1 MTAQGEPLSRRVVAF
16 ALTATLLLWAGLVVA
31 GTSAGTS
38 AAADGLAVRQSTGD
52 GDLRLD
58 LLEQDLAVEANG
70 TIRLVYRLSG
80 DLAGAA
86 DLSPTTTTSTTTTT
100 TTTTTT
106 SSTTTPS
113 ATSDTAAPP
122 PVGDASAATTP
133 DAGETTTT
141 VPEPPPIPLTVE
153 VTNYRPVAS
162 AAELRDLIGSD
173 VVRTAFDGD
182 EVIDG
187 VALTEVREMITF
199 DTDDAGRAILEL
211 TIPTD
216 VRESVGEKLKF
227 ERAGLYPLRVELVLG
242 DPGSDDVVATA
253 GTVVQRLPDAG
264 DVPPPGDSDDG
275 DGTPSSV
282 LTRLPPPID
291 LAVIA
296 AIEPPGAD
304 PAAQVAAEEELDAAM
319 ELADT
324 VDAPLTIEVPP
335 PLVAAR
341 AATEDGAEQ
350 LAAAFT
356 DDEFV
361 ALPVAPL
368 DVSSAVA
375 VGREDAFARL
385 LSAGADMLTDAVP
398 TTPSRRDV
406 WIAVDPLSAGG
417 AQELRE
423 LGVRLLVMSADLYTE
438 TVAPVLPATDQFV
451 EVELPD
457 GSTLPLLVVDSLAD
471 ELTPDAADAILADA
485 TPTEWAVET
494 LAVMLL
500 EQEIDDAD
508 RTATSPRAGTARR
521 SRLLTTPAL
530 GAPDPRLVGV
540 LERLAATTPSVD
552 ITAATS
558 LTGLTDV
565 QLDATGDALAVR
577 FPDQAGPSLAERV
590 ELLDATAA
598 RLVSAASMLPEDD
611 PRPAEWTSELDS
623 LISTGYTDAEVE
635 AATAELLAEAERLTT
650 AVQLP
655 EPFTFTLTGR
665 SGTIEIRLTN
675 LIDEPLDVLLRLE
688 SAKVNFP
695 EGDQLVRLFP
705 DGETSV
711 VVPVEARSNGTSS
724 INLEVATPIGVPL
737 AEPVTL
743 TSRVTALTGL
753 GQVLTGGF
761 VLVLLTWW
769 FAHWRARRR
778 EDVVEGRDRHPS
790 AGAISSDAL

>member
-1 MTAQGEPLSRRVVAF
+1 MRSPDLSRRVVAV
-16 ALTATLLLWAGLVVA
+16 ALTATLLLAAGLAMA
-31 GTSAGTS
+31 GPSAT
-38 AAADGLAVRQSTGD
+38 ADVLDVRQATGD
-52 GDLRLD
+52 GDLRLE
-58 LLEQDLAVEANG
+58 LLEQDLAVEADG

-80 DLAGAA
+80 DLAGTA
-86 DLSPTTTTSTTTTT
+86 DLAPTTTTTTTSTTTTT
-100 TTTTTT
+100 
-106 SSTTTPS
+106 
-113 ATSDTAAPP
+113 AAAPP
-122 PVGDASAATTP
+122 DITAPAADGDASATTTATTNGTG
-133 DAGETTTT
+133 ATTSATST
-141 VPEPPPIPLTVE
+141 VPVPPPVPLTVE
-153 VTNYRPVAS
+153 ITNYRPAS
-162 AAELRDLIGSD
+162 STAELRDLIGSD
-173 VVRTAFDGD
+173 VRRDAFDGN

-187 VALTEVREMITF
+187 VALTDVRDMITF

-227 ERAGLYPLRVELVLG
+227 ERAGLYPLRVELVVG
-242 DPGSDDVVATA
+242 DPGSADVVATA
-253 GTVVQRLPDAG
+253 GTVVQRLPDAD
-264 DVPPPGDSDDG
+264 DVPPPGSVDSADG
-275 DGTPSSV
+275 DAADGGTTPSVS
-282 LTRLPPPID
+282 TRLPPPID

-296 AIEPPGAD
+296 AIEPPGTD
-304 PAAQVAAEEELDAAM
+304 PAAQAAAEEQLDAAI
-319 ELADT
+319 ELAGT
-324 VDAPLTIEVPP
+324 VDAPLTLEVPP

-341 AATEDGAEQ
+341 TATDGGAER
-350 LAAAFT
+350 LAAAFA

-385 LSAGADMLTDAVP
+385 LSAGADMLTEAVP

-417 AQELRE
+417 ARELRE
-423 LGVRLLVMSADLYTE
+423 LGVRLLVMSSDLYTE
-438 TVAPVLPATDQFV
+438 TVSSVLPATDLFV
-451 EVELPD
+451 EVSLPD
-457 GSTLPLLVVDSLAD
+457 GSTLPLLVVDGLAD
-471 ELTPDAADAILADA
+471 ELTTDAADAVLTDA
-485 TPTEWAVET
+485 TPTEWAIET

-508 RTATSPRAGTARR
+508 RTAASPRAGTARR
-521 SRLLTTPAL
+521 SRLLTTPDL

-540 LERLAATTPSVD
+540 LERVAATTPSVD
-552 ITAATS
+552 ITPASS

-565 QLDATGDALAVR
+565 QLDATGDPLTVR
-577 FPDQAGPSLAERV
+577 FPDRAGPSLADRV

-623 LISTGYTDAEVE
+623 LISTGYTDADVE
-635 AATAELLAEAERLTT
+635 AATAALLAEAERLTT

-675 LIDEPLDVLLRLE
+675 FIDEPLDVLLRLE

-695 EGDQLVRLFP
+695 EGDQLVTLRP

-724 INLEVATPIGVPL
+724 INLAVATPLGVPL
-737 AEPVTL
+737 DEPVTL

-778 EDVVEGRDRHPS
+778 EDIVEGRDRHPS
-790 AGAISSDAL
+790 TGAVGSDAL

>member
-1 MTAQGEPLSRRVVAF
+1 MTAAGESPSRRVVAF
-16 ALTATLLLWAGLVVA
+16 ALTATLLLWTGLAAA
-31 GTSAGTS
+31 GTTATATGS
-38 AAADGLAVRQSTGD
+38 DVRQASGD
-52 GDLRLD
+52 GDLRLE
-58 LLEQDLAVEANG
+58 LLEQDLALEADG

-80 DLAGAA
+80 DLAGTA
-86 DLSPTTTTSTTTTT
+86 DLSPTTTTGATTTTAA
-100 TTTTTT
+100 
-106 SSTTTPS
+106 PV
-113 ATSDTAAPP
+113 DPAAPP
-122 PVGDASAATTP
+122 AGGDAPAATTP
-133 DAGETTTT
+133 DDISPDAAGTTTT
-141 VPEPPPIPLTVE
+141 TAVPLPPPVPLTVE
-153 VTNYRPVAS
+153 VTNYRPVS
-162 AAELRDLIGSD
+162 STAELRDLIGSD
-173 VVRTAFDGD
+173 VLRTAFAGD

-187 VALTEVREMITF
+187 VALTEVRDMITF

-253 GTVVQRLPDAG
+253 GTVVQRLPDAD
-264 DVPPPGDSDDG
+264 DVPPPGSVDSADG
-275 DGTPSSV
+275 DAADGGTTPSVS
-282 LTRLPPPID
+282 TRLPPPID

-296 AIEPPGAD
+296 AIEPPDTD
-304 PAAQVAAEEELDAAM
+304 PAAQAAAEEQLDAAI
-319 ELADT
+319 ELAET
-324 VDAPLTIEVPP
+324 VDAPVTLEVPP

-341 AATEDGAEQ
+341 TAIDGGAEQ
-350 LAAAFT
+350 LAAAFA

-385 LSAGADMLTDAVP
+385 LSAGADMLTEAVP

-423 LGVRLLVMSADLYTE
+423 LGVRLLVMSTDLYTE
-438 TVAPVLPATDQFV
+438 NVSSVLPATDLFV
-451 EVELPD
+451 EVVLPD
-457 GSTLPLLVVDSLAD
+457 GSTLPLLVVDGLA
-471 ELTPDAADAILADA
+471 EQLTADAADAILADA

-508 RTATSPRAGTARR
+508 RTATSPRAGTGRR
-521 SRLLTTPAL
+521 SRLLTTPDL

-540 LERLAATTPSVD
+540 LERVAATTPGVD

-558 LTGLTDV
+558 LTDLTDV
-565 QLDATGDALAVR
+565 QLDATGEPLTAR
-577 FPDQAGPSLAERV
+577 FPDRAGPSLAERV

-598 RLVSAASMLPEDD
+598 RLVSAASMLPDDD
-611 PRPAEWTSELDS
+611 PRPAEWTAELDS
-623 LISTGYTDAEVE
+623 LISTGYTDADVE
-635 AATAELLAEAERLTT
+635 AATAGLLAEAERLTT

-675 LIDEPLDVLLRLE
+675 LIDEPLDVLVRLE

-695 EGDQLVRLFP
+695 EGDRLVRLFP

-724 INLEVATPIGVPL
+724 INLEVATPLGVPL
-737 AEPVTL
+737 DEPVTL

-753 GQVLTGGF
+753 GQMLTGGF

-778 EDVVEGRDRHPS
+778 EDIVEGRDRHPS
-790 AGAISSDAL
+790 TGAVGSDAL